1 MDKDISFVITMLENC
16 ISLLKECNQEIKEPV
31 ENKLDTIP
39 IREKIVE
46 IARSYIGKIPY
57 KYGGKDKNG
66 IDCSGFVQMVLKEAG
81 VCPTNTITNS
91 TGMRQWGKEVVG
103 LSNARPGDI
112 VCYNGHV
119 ALYVGNDKIID
130 AGNSVK
136 GISERS
142 KNIMSIITIRN
153 VIGD

>member
-16 ISLLKECNQEIKEPV
+16 ISLLKESQQDVDSKLKET
-31 ENKLDTIP
+31 EDKSS
-39 IREKIVE
+39 IRDKIVQ

-66 IDCSGFVQMVLKEAG
+66 IDCSGFVQLVLTEAG
-81 VCPTNTITNS
+81 VCPTKTITNS
-91 TGMRQWGKEVVG
+91 TGMRQWGKEVETM
-103 LSNARPGDI
+103 SQARPGDI
-112 VCYNGHV
+112 ICYAGHV
-119 ALYVGNDKIID
+119 AIYVGNDKIID

-136 GISERS
+136 GISERTAF
-142 KNIMSIITIRN
+142 IMKYLTIRN

>member
-16 ISLLKECNQEIKEPV
+16 ISLLKECNQDIKEPL
-31 ENKLDTIP
+31 NTIS

-103 LSNARPGDI
+103 LSNKRPGDI

-119 ALYVGNDKIID
+119 AIYVGDNKIVD

-142 KNIMSIITIRN
+142 VNIMPIITIRN

>member
-16 ISLLKECNQEIKEPV
+16 ISLLKEANQEIKEPV
-31 ENKLDTIP
+31 EDNS
-39 IREKIVE
+39 IRDKIVQ

-91 TGMRQWGKEVVG
+91 TGMRQWGKDVKNPQ
-103 LSNARPGDI
+103 LDNARPGDI

-119 ALYVGNDKIID
+119 ALYVGNNKIID

-142 KNIMSIITIRN
+142 ISIMPIITIRN